1 MEATVGRQRID
12 SPPAARDAARVLGQ
26 QIRLAR
32 RDRNWTASE
41 LAARSGVSER
51 TVLAAEAGAASTSIG
66 NVFKVAIAAGVP
78 LFAITDVDELARA
91 RFRGEEKLAL
101 LPSRVDH
108 SRKIADVSA
117 DF

>member
-1 MEATVGRQRID
+1 MGRQRIGIN
-12 SPPAARDAARVLGQ
+12 PAANDALVVLGQ

-51 TVLAAEAGAASTSIG
+51 TVLAAEAGTAATSIG
-66 NVFKVAIAAGVP
+66 NVFNVAVAAGVP
-78 LFAITDVDELARA
+78 LFATTDVDELARI
-91 RFRGEEKLAL
+91 RFRGQEIRAL
-101 LPSRVDH
+101 MPARVVH
-108 SRKIADVSA
+108 PRKVSDVST